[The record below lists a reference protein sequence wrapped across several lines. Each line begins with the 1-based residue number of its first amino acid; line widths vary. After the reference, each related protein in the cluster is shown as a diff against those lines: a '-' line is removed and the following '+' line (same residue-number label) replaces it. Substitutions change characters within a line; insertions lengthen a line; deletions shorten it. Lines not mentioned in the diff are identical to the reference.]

1 MSVSTLFNAQ
11 AHARR
16 TLALVLAGGRGTR
29 LGALTDTRAKPAVPF
44 GGKYRLIDFAL
55 SNCLNSNIGRVGILT
70 QYQSHSLNQHVLQ
83 GWDMTAA
90 DGTPMIE
97 LLPAQQRSSESN
109 WYMGTADAIY
119 QNLDIVKK
127 HNPEYVL
134 VLAGDHIYKMD
145 YACLLYTS
153 PSPRD

>member
-1 MSVSTLFNAQ
+1 
-11 AHARR
+11 
-16 TLALVLAGGRGTR
+16 
-29 LGALTDTRAKPAVPF
+29 
-44 GGKYRLIDFAL
+44 
-55 SNCLNSNIGRVGILT
+55 
-70 QYQSHSLNQHVLQ
+70 
-83 GWDMTAA
+83 MTAA

-145 YACLLYTS
+145 YAPLIEQHVRSDADMTISAVETSLDEGKSFGVLSIDDSGRVTRFTEKPNQPEACLLYTS